1 MRSILLVVA
10 LIGLNGHLLAKP
22 DAEKLR
28 REAEQGDP
36 HAQVLLGVTYRTGKG
51 VPQDLAE
58 AAKWYHKAAEQG
70 EVNAQ
75 RYLGYVYLEGEG
87 VRQDF
92 AEAAKWYRKAAEQ
105 GDANAQCIIGLL
117 YAEGKGV
124 PQDFRSA
131 YVWLCVAT
139 EHSQTISDE
148 ARAEVGESVE
158 VVAEKLEPAQIA
170 EAKAE
175 AARLFSEIA
184 KKRARRN

>member
-1 MRSILLVVA
+1 MNSSVFANLDV
-10 LIGLNGHLLAKP
+10 
-22 DAEKLR
+22 EQLR

-36 HAQVLLGVTYRTGKG
+36 HAQVLLGITYRTGKG

-58 AAKWYHKAAEQG
+58 AAKWYLKAAEQG

-87 VRQDF
+87 LPPDF
-92 AEAAKWYRKAAEQ
+92 AEAAKWYRRAAEQ
-105 GDANAQCIIGLL
+105 GDSTAQCIIGWM
-117 YAEGKGV
+117 YAEGRGV

-148 ARAEVGESVE
+148 ARAEVGESVK

-175 AARLFSEIA
+175 AARLFSEIS
-184 KKRARRN
+184 KKREQGD